1 MFKKDLKREKL
12 SVLKMLEEKY
22 GRVSKD
28 NIEILNCG
36 KIGNATVFRYRDF
49 QKDLTIKDFSES
61 PWLIKNTFGRLFI
74 KNEVSK
80 MLKLRENKS
89 IPSEVERISPY
100 AFAFKHIEGKP
111 LKKIHGKVLNKD
123 FFITLEENVK
133 EMQNKNIV
141 HLDLRNLGNIIM
153 GKDGY
158 PYIIDFQS
166 SLGVKYLPKFLRKL
180 LFDSDLSGVC
190 KAWDK
195 RCMEELDE
203 ERRKFLENFNKIR
216 KVWILKGYPLQ
227 RLIRKIKN
235 STLLK

>member
-1 MFKKDLKREKL
+1 MFKKNLKREKL

-22 GRVSKD
+22 GGVLKD

-36 KIGNATVFRYRDF
+36 KIGNATVFRYKDF
-49 QKDLTIKDFSES
+49 NRDLTIKDFSES
-61 PWLIKNTFGRLFI
+61 PWLIRNTFGRLFI
-74 KNEVSK
+74 QNEVSK
-80 MLKLRENKS
+80 MVKLRGNKS

-100 AFAFKHIEGKP
+100 ALAFKYIEGKP
-111 LKKIHGKVLNKD
+111 LKGIHGKVLNKE
-123 FFITLEENVK
+123 FFITLEKNVK
-133 EMQNKNIV
+133 RMQDKNIV

-190 KAWDK
+190 KAWNK
-195 RCMEELDE
+195 RCVEDLDE
-203 ERRKFLENFNKIR
+203 GRRKFLEKFNKIR

>member
-1 MFKKDLKREKL
+1 MLEKDLKREKL
-12 SVLKMLEEKY
+12 NVLKVLEEKY
-22 GRVSKD
+22 GRVSENK
-28 NIEILNCG
+28 IEILNCG
-36 KIGNATVFRYRDF
+36 RIGNATVFRYRDF

-61 PWLIKNTFGRLFI
+61 PWLIRNTFGKLFI

-80 MLKLRENKS
+80 MLKLRDNKS
-89 IPSEVERISPY
+89 VPGGVKRISPY
-100 AFAFKHIEGKP
+100 AFAFNYIEGKP
-111 LKKIHGKVLNKD
+111 LKGIHGKVLDKE
-123 FFITLEENVK
+123 FFITLEKNVK
-133 EMQNKNIV
+133 RMQDKNIV

-166 SLGVKYLPKFLRKL
+166 AISVKFLPKSLRKIL
-180 LFDSDLSGVC
+180 LDSDLSGVC

-195 RCMEELDE
+195 KCREELDE
-203 ERRKFLENFNKIR
+203 GRRKFLEKFNKIR

-227 RLIRKIKN
+227 KLMRKIKN